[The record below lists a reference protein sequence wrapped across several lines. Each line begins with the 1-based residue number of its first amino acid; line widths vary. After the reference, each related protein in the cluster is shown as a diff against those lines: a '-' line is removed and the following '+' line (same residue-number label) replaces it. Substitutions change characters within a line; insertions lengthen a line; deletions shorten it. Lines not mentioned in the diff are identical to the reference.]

1 VRNLVI
7 YFFIG
12 ALLTAIPGSVL
23 AIQINKN
30 QEVLSESADVPIET
44 PTLEPTEPPTPEPTK
59 TPSPTPKPTPV
70 KTPKPTETPSPTPEI
85 EEISSEEINKLIEG
99 FAGQYSVDAN
109 VLRHIAVCESGF
121 NPKAVNGPY
130 VGLYQFAPMTWSS
143 NRILIG
149 ENPDPNLRFSAE
161 ESIQTAAY
169 LLSTKGR
176 GFWPNCKP

>member
-1 VRNLVI
+1 MKNLAI

-12 ALLTAIPGSVL
+12 ALLTAVPGSIFAL
-23 AIQINKN
+23 QIDNR
-30 QEVLSESADVPIET
+30 QEVLSESVSL
-44 PTLEPTEPPTPEPTK
+44 PTQTPTPEPTESP
-59 TPSPTPKPTPV
+59 TPEPTETPTPTPKPTPT

-85 EEISSEEINKLIEG
+85 EEISSEEINKLVEG
-99 FAGQYSVDAN
+99 FAGQYSVDPN
-109 VLRHIAVCESGF
+109 VLRHIAICESGF

-130 VGLYQFAPMTWSS
+130 VGLYQFAPITWSS
-143 NRILIG
+143 NRLLIG

-176 GFWPNCKP
+176 DFWPNCKP